1 MAWQSGAGGGG
12 VGGMAA
18 GEPNG
23 VQAYTLQGGLLLSV
37 SGSHTDR
44 YNRCDAIPANRVA

>member
-1 MAWQSGAGGGG
+1 MAWQSGAGGSG

-23 VQAYTLQGGLLLSV
+23 VQAYTLQGRHKQKDPRTWL
-37 SGSHTDR
+37 T
-44 YNRCDAIPANRVA
+44 I